1 MEDKFTLED
10 YIWVP
15 IEPEL
20 ARKLLEKHEKDWES
34 FDEFTGFYHCL
45 KQTLEDFDNR
55 FEPKKEESEF

>member
-10 YIWVP
+10 YIYVA
-15 IEPEL
+15 IDPEV
-20 ARKLLEKHEKDWES
+20 ARKLLEKHEKDWEP
-34 FDEFTGFYHCL
+34 FDEFNGFYHCL